1 MYTWGYVKDATLAK
15 LDLDEEEAS
24 VQNLINR
31 FPIYANEAIT
41 QICSAIKPKKSFA
54 KFNVL
59 SDNSIL
65 TMPQDFIGFN
75 DDVPTGTYSDE
86 FGNIHTDEE
95 IYSDTFRYL
104 GYNQVQFFYT
114 GTYTIPYDARWT
126 TFTKNMSDDTPLGI
140 PDDVLDCI
148 PSYIASQCYKM
159 DDEYKSSVF
168 RNEYEMFLSRINDT
182 DYRNTRTIKIRGG
195 W

>member
-1 MYTWGYVKDATLAK
+1 MYTWGYIKDATLAK

-54 KFNVL
+54 KFNAT
-59 SDNSIL
+59 SNNFIS

-75 DDVPTGTYSDE
+75 DDVPTGTYRDE

-95 IYSDTFRYL
+95 MHSDTFRYL
-104 GYNQVQFFYT
+104 GYNQVQFLYQ

-140 PDDVLDCI
+140 PYDVLDCI

-168 RNEYEMFLSRINDT
+168 RNEYEIFLSRINDT
-182 DYRNTRTIKIRGG
+182 DYRNTRTMKIRGG

>member
-1 MYTWGYVKDATLAK
+1 MYTWGYIKDATLAK

-54 KFNVL
+54 KFNAT
-59 SDNSIL
+59 SNNFIS

-75 DDVPTGTYSDE
+75 DDVPTGTYRDE

-95 IYSDTFRYL
+95 MHSDTFRYL
-104 GYNQVQFFYT
+104 GYNQVQFLYQ

-126 TFTKNMSDDTPLGI
+126 TFTKNMSDNAPLAI
-140 PDDVLDCI
+140 PYDVLDCI

-182 DYRNTRTIKIRGG
+182 DYRNTRTMKIRGG